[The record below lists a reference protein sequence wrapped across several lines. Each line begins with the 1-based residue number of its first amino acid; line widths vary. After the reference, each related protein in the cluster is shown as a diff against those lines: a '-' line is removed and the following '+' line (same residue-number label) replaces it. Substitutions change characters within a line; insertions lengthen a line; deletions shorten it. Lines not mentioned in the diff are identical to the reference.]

1 MDRKVY
7 KLDDRKTVK
16 IIESDKYGPIISCS
30 DDDVYDALE
39 DFINENYEM
48 PFSVKHLNPGAQLYF
63 KTKTTARTLNLIL
76 DDFFKNWPGV

>member
-1 MDRKVY
+1 MDHKVT

-16 IIESDKYGPIISCS
+16 VIESEKYGPIISCS

-48 PFSVKHLNPGAQLYF
+48 PFSVKHLNPGAELYF
-63 KTKTTARTLNLIL
+63 KTKTTKKTLNSIL
-76 DDFFKNWPGV
+76 GDFFKNWHGV